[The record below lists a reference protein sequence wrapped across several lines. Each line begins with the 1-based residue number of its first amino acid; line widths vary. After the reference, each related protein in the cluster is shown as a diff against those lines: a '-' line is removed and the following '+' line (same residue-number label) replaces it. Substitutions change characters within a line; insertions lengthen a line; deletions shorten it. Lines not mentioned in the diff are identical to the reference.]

1 MSNVQEVWWR
11 PGGRSPFALD
21 PTKPRLPQIG
31 SMVGQFLIIFGG
43 PAIGLIT
50 IKYYPFL
57 IEDRTIY
64 IGGVASILF
73 WFLASF
79 AMFGSESFPRGM
91 PQFLRL
97 QFRAGFGLC
106 ITGLLLGLFGIAN
119 GYDMPLISRDVAV
132 VAKHT
137 TRHSDPARRTYYV
150 AMRAWPPSRTVVELG
165 APRDVYDRLSVPLV
179 AIDTP
184 QADLDAM
191 PDAGHVRLVLGEG
204 RLGLEWLKS
213 IELVER

>member
-1 MSNVQEVWWR
+1 VSNVQEVWWR

-21 PTKPRLPQIG
+21 PTKPRWPQIG

-43 PAIGLIT
+43 PAIGLVT
-50 IKYYPFL
+50 IKYHPFL

-64 IGGVASILF
+64 IGGLANIVF

-91 PQFLRL
+91 PQFLKL

-106 ITGLLLGLFGIAN
+106 MTGLLLGLFGIAN
-119 GYDMPLISRDVAV
+119 GYDTPLISRDAAV

-165 APRDVYDRLSVPLV
+165 APREVYDRLSVPLV
-179 AIDTP
+179 AIGTAP
-184 QADLDAM
+184 ADLDAM
-191 PDAGHVRLVLGEG
+191 PDVGHVRLVLGQG

-213 IELVER
+213 IELIER

>member
-1 MSNVQEVWWR
+1 M
-11 PGGRSPFALD
+11 
-21 PTKPRLPQIG
+21 
-31 SMVGQFLIIFGG
+31 
-43 PAIGLIT
+43 
-50 IKYYPFL
+50 
-57 IEDRTIY
+57 
-64 IGGVASILF
+64 
-73 WFLASF
+73 
-79 AMFGSESFPRGM
+79 
-91 PQFLRL
+91 
-97 QFRAGFGLC
+97 
-106 ITGLLLGLFGIAN
+106 
-119 GYDMPLISRDVAV
+119 AV

>member
-57 IEDRTIY
+57 IEDRTIC
-64 IGGVASILF
+64 GVASILF

-91 PQFLRL
+91 PQSLRL

-106 ITGLLLGLFGIAN
+106 ITGLLLGLFGIAH
-119 GYDMPLISRDVAV
+119 GYDMPLSSRDVAV

-150 AMRAWPPSRTVVELG
+150 AMRAWPPSHTVVELG

>member
-21 PTKPRLPQIG
+21 PTKPRLPQTG

-43 PAIGLIT
+43 PAIGLVT
-50 IKYYPFL
+50 IKYDPFL
-57 IEDRTIY
+57 IEDRAIY
-64 IGGVASILF
+64 IGGLASIVF

-79 AMFGSESFPRGM
+79 AMFGNESFPRGM
-91 PQFLRL
+91 PQFLKL

-106 ITGLLLGLFGIAN
+106 MTGLLLGLFGIAN
-119 GYDMPLISRDVAV
+119 GYDTPLISRDVAV

-165 APRDVYDRLSVPLV
+165 ALREVYDRLPVPLV
-179 AIDTP
+179 AIGTP

-191 PDAGHVRLVLGEG
+191 PDAGDVRLVLGQG

-213 IELVER
+213 IELIER

>member
-1 MSNVQEVWWR
+1 MFHLRGACSSKEECAEQRDEQR
-11 PGGRSPFALD
+11 PGSLVA
-21 PTKPRLPQIG
+21 
-31 SMVGQFLIIFGG
+31 V
-43 PAIGLIT
+43 T

-57 IEDRTIY
+57 IEDRTLY
-64 IGGVASILF
+64 IAGLASIAF

-91 PQFLRL
+91 PQFLKL

-106 ITGLLLGLFGIAN
+106 MTGLLLGLFGIAN
-119 GYDMPLISRDVAV
+119 GYDTPLISRDVAG

-150 AMRAWPPSRTVVELG
+150 AMRAWPQSRTVVELG
-165 APRDVYDRLSVPLV
+165 APREVYDRLSVPLV

-184 QADLDAM
+184 QAELVAM

-213 IELVER
+213 IEPVER

>member
-31 SMVGQFLIIFGG
+31 SMVGQFVIILGG
-43 PAIGLIT
+43 PAIGLVT

-64 IGGVASILF
+64 IGGLASIVF

-91 PQFLRL
+91 PQFLKL

-106 ITGLLLGLFGIAN
+106 MTGLLLGLFGIAN
-119 GYDMPLISRDVAV
+119 GYDTPLISRDVAV

-179 AIDTP
+179 AIDTTP
-184 QADLDAM
+184 
-191 PDAGHVRLVLGEG
+191 PDTCALFSAKAVSAWNG
-204 RLGLEWLKS
+204 
-213 IELVER
+213 

>member
-1 MSNVQEVWWR
+1 MSNVQEIWWR

-31 SMVGQFLIIFGG
+31 SMVGQLLIIFGG
-43 PAIGLIT
+43 PAIGLVT
-50 IKYYPFL
+50 VKYYPFL
-57 IEDRTIY
+57 IEDRTLY
-64 IGGVASILF
+64 IGGLASIVF

-91 PQFLRL
+91 PQFLKL

-106 ITGLLLGLFGIAN
+106 MTGLLLGLFGIAN
-119 GYDMPLISRDVAV
+119 GYDTPMISRDAAV

-165 APRDVYDRLSVPLV
+165 APREVYDRLSVR
-179 AIDTP
+179 
-184 QADLDAM
+184 LDAVATGGSRC
-191 PDAGHVRLVLGEG
+191 DAGRRTRAPCSRPRPP
-204 RLGLEWLKS
+204 RLGMAEKH
-213 IELVER
+213 RTC

>member
-11 PGGRSPFALD
+11 SGGRSPFALD

-79 AMFGSESFPRGM
+79 AMFGSESFPRGN
-91 PQFLRL
+91 LS
-97 QFRAGFGLC
+97 GC
-106 ITGLLLGLFGIAN
+106 
-119 GYDMPLISRDVAV
+119 S
-132 VAKHT
+132 
-137 TRHSDPARRTYYV
+137 
-150 AMRAWPPSRTVVELG
+150 
-165 APRDVYDRLSVPLV
+165 SVPALV
-179 AIDTP
+179 CASPVCCSVCSGSPT
-184 QADLDAM
+184 AM
-191 PDAGHVRLVLGEG
+191 TCR
-204 RLGLEWLKS
+204 
-213 IELVER
+213 